1 MPGGSGA
8 IAFHGWHK
16 KTFNPPGRAFFDGNR
31 AFCLHDGSVPALNPQ
46 RDFPPMTCPPL
57 LASAPD
63 AAIPPALI
71 IPFALLLMLIAVMPL
86 MAARVKH
93 WWERRYPVVAIG
105 LGLLVVVYY
114 LLRIPG
120 GGATIAHTLEEYFSF
135 ICLIGAL
142 FTVAGGI
149 HVRMKGL
156 ATPVDNVLLLAVGAV
171 LANLI
176 GTTGASMVLIRPWLR
191 MNKVRLGAY
200 HVVFFIFIVS
210 NAGGALTPIG
220 DPPLFLGYLRGVPF
234 FWLAGHV
241 IPVWLLVIGLLL
253 AVFFVLDRRSF
264 KKMSRAVQEEIKARD
279 IWRLDGVL
287 NLAFLLVIIGAVF
300 LPARFFLREFVMLAA
315 AAGSYFTTARAVHE
329 SNEFHFGPIREVAF
343 LFAGI
348 FMTMMPALG
357 YLEQHG
363 QEFGFKKPAQ
373 YYFASGALSSVLD
386 NAPTYVNF
394 LELAETTVRAEEPAA
409 FAALGGEKQAAVRLL
424 LERRPLLVIA
434 VSLGAV
440 FFGAMTYIGNGP
452 NFMVKS
458 IAESSGVAMP
468 TFFGYI
474 LKYSLPFLLPIL
486 VLVGWLFL

>member
-1 MPGGSGA
+1 
-8 IAFHGWHK
+8 
-16 KTFNPPGRAFFDGNR
+16 
-31 AFCLHDGSVPALNPQ
+31 
-46 RDFPPMTCPPL
+46 MTCLPL
-57 LASAPD
+57 LASASG
-63 AAIPPALI
+63 AAIPLALI
-71 IPFALLLMLIAVMPL
+71 IPFVLLLMLIAVMPL
-86 MAARVKH
+86 MVAKVKH
-93 WWERRYPVVAIG
+93 WWEHRYPFVAIG

-120 GGATIAHTLEEYFSF
+120 GGETIAHTLEEYFSF

-149 HVRMKGL
+149 HIKVKGS
-156 ATPVDNVLLLAVGAV
+156 ATPVGNIVFLAVGAV
-171 LANLI
+171 LANFI

-191 MNKVRLGAY
+191 MNKIRLGAY
-200 HVVFFIFIVS
+200 HVIFFIFIVS

-234 FWLAGHV
+234 FWLIEHV
-241 IPVWLLVIGLLL
+241 FLIWLLVIGLIL
-253 AVFFVLDRRSF
+253 AVFFAIDFRAF
-264 KKMSRAVQEEIKARD
+264 KKTPSAVQSEIGESD
-279 IWRLDGVL
+279 TWRFEGGL
-287 NLAFLLVIIGAVF
+287 NLLFLLVIIGAVF
-300 LPARFFLREFVMLAA
+300 LPAKFFLREIVMLAA
-315 AAGSYFTTARAVHE
+315 AAGSYFSTPRAVHAQ
-329 SNEFHFGPIREVAF
+329 NEFNFGPIREVAF

-373 YYFASGALSSVLD
+373 YYFAAGSLSSVLD

-409 FAALGGEKQAAVRLL
+409 FAALGDEKHAAVRLL

-458 IAESSGVAMP
+458 IAESSGVRMP

-486 VLVGWLFL
+486 ALVGWLFL